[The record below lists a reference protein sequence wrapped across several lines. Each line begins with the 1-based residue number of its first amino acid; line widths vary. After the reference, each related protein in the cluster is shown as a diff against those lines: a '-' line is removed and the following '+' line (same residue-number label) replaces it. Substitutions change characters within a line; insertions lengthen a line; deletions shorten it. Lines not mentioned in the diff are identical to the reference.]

1 VIGPATVIVA
11 RPGWFEQRRIQV
23 TPPSMSWRTDGPGS
37 FDTMVRGRDLHTAG
51 YMLQGVADP
60 LKGLWLWYDHP
71 TAGPW
76 GGVITRTDVDGSF
89 VRITAEQFN
98 VLLRKR
104 RVPGSYTAVAV
115 SPGSLALSFLTDA
128 ERNGDSFMLTGWT
141 AEETGDVIDY
151 EPRGGDLGDDVI
163 PALANFGYQWRV
175 RAWSMD
181 ERLFEFRQRL
191 GEDKRGSVLLSEGR
205 HLVRFNQTGDLWTVV
220 NSLEGVPGDQDYRD
234 SRGYQLD
241 DEPSMRALGRRYEA
255 TIAYTGA
262 VTRSTIIPQVKRDLE
277 RLRYPA
283 EIAQADIA
291 DADLCWLRFR
301 EGDVVSVASETA
313 NYRGP
318 MTVDIRTL
326 DTRAGTL
333 SIAGRLLVEEV
344 T

>member
-1 VIGPATVIVA
+1 VIGPATVIVG
-11 RPGWFEQRRIQV
+11 RPGWFEQRRMQV

-104 RVPGSYTAVAV
+104 SLSVHAKAVGT
-115 SPGSLALSFLTDA
+115 SPGTLALYYLTGASRRGESYD
-128 ERNGDSFMLTGWT
+128 LTGWT
-141 AEETGDVIDY
+141 ADESGAAVTY
-151 EPRGGDLGDDVI
+151 EPRGGDLCDDVI
-163 PALANFGYQWRV
+163 SSLANFGYQWRV
-175 RAWSMD
+175 RTWSMD

-191 GEDKRGSVLLSEGR
+191 GEDKRQTVLLSEGR
-205 HLVRFNQTGDLWTVV
+205 HVVRFNQTGDLWTVV
-220 NSLEGVPGDQDYRD
+220 NSLIGVPGDRD
-234 SRGYQLD
+234 HRNSRGYQED
-241 DEPSMRALGRRYEA
+241 DEQSIRELGRRYEA
-255 TIAYTGA
+255 TIAYTGE
-262 VTRSTIIPQVKRDLE
+262 VTRSTIMPRVKRDLE

-283 EIAQADIA
+283 EIAQADIV

-301 EGDVVSVASETA
+301 EGDVISVASETA

-326 DTRAGTL
+326 DTRAGTI

-344 T
+344 